1 MKKKSTRF
9 EDFNEVQSKAT
20 RLEALIN
27 LSKDMAEKERRV
39 PIPFNDFLYLASC
52 NPEIFFRNIFQLFHD
67 MVHYYVG
74 EGIEE
79 YPDSENSIGFV
90 GYDCSNLFVKDCD
103 NPFFA
108 DRLFAYRLM
117 NLVDTFKEGS
127 LKNYVYLF
135 EGPAGSGKSTFLNNI
150 LFKLEEYTKT
160 SHGTIYKTYWKID
173 IEKLGG
179 FGKFESIIYRFPR
192 NSDSLDYIAPS
203 EFVKPALNEYPKK
216 YLEFSCPKHDHPILQ
231 IPKSYRKKFLD
242 ELIPDEDFKEK
253 LFTRKEYE
261 WVLKDIPCNICKSL
275 FSSLLDELN
284 NPLDVF
290 MMINALKSQFN
301 RQFGEGI
308 SVFNPGDP
316 INKKPITNAELQSLI
331 NNLFKNDVIN
341 FVYSDLAKTNNGI
354 FALMDIKDNNV
365 ERLKY
370 LHGII
375 SDGVHKVEL
384 IEEHI
389 RSLFMGVINPEDKI
403 HYETVKSFQDRVI
416 TVNIPYILDYNTEV
430 AIYKNKFG
438 DDIEEK
444 FLPRVLKNFA
454 KIIISTRLNINTPAI
469 RKWIAKP
476 EIYNNYLD
484 KNLFLLKMDIY
495 TGKIPEWLT
504 EEDLKRFNKQMRKE
518 VLADTETEGNG
529 ISGRMSL
536 NVFNSFYSKYSKIPD
551 LISMDALKDFFGDQ
565 SNTVAKLIPE
575 GFINSLI
582 DMYEY
587 NVLQEIKEAI
597 YYYNEKQISNDIIN
611 YLFSINFEPETIE
624 VCNYTG
630 DKIQITEDYFKN
642 FEATILG
649 VTSSKEQRINFRKD
663 ALNTYVSK
671 TLAQEIQ
678 IKNKKITETEQF
690 KILFDKYTRILK
702 ENALLPYVNNDNFR
716 MAILAYGTPQ
726 FSTFDDRMQ
735 KDVTFMINNLV
746 NKFDYTVEGAKQV
759 GLYVIDEKLVS
770 KY

>member
-1 MKKKSTRF
+1 MKKKLKF
-9 EDFNEVQSKAT
+9 EDFNEIQSKAT

-27 LSKDMAEKERRV
+27 LSKDMAEKERRL

-52 NPEIFFRNIFQLFHD
+52 NPESFFRNIYQLFHD

-74 EGIEE
+74 EGVEE

-90 GYDCSNLFVKDCD
+90 GYDCSNLFIKDCD

-108 DRLFAYRLM
+108 DRLFANRLM
-117 NLVDTFKEGS
+117 NLIDTFKEGS
-127 LKNYVYLF
+127 LKNYIYLF

-150 LFKLEEYTKT
+150 LFKLEEYTRT
-160 SHGTIYKTYWKID
+160 SEGTIYKTYWKID

-179 FGKFESIIYRFPR
+179 IGKFESMIYRFPR
-192 NSDSLDYIAPS
+192 SSDELGYLAPN
-203 EFVKPALNEYPKK
+203 EFRRAGFSEYPKK

-242 ELIPDEDFKEK
+242 ELIPDEKFKEK

-261 WVLKDIPCNICKSL
+261 WVLKDIPCNICRSL

-284 NPLDVF
+284 NPLEVF
-290 MMINALKSQFN
+290 MMINARKAQFN

-316 INKKPITNAELQSLI
+316 INKKPITNFELQSMI
-331 NNLFKNDVIN
+331 NSLFKNDVVN
-341 FVYSDLAKTNNGI
+341 FVYSDLAKTNNGV

-389 RSLFMGVINPEDKI
+389 RSIFLGVINPEDKI

-438 DDIEEK
+438 EEIESK
-444 FLPRVLKNFA
+444 FLPQVLKNFA
-454 KIIISTRLNINTPAI
+454 KIIISTRMNLDSPAI
-469 RKWIAKP
+469 RKWIKNP
-476 EIYNNYLD
+476 EIYRKYLD
-484 KNLFLLKMDIY
+484 KNLLLLKMDIY

-504 EEDLKRFNKQMRKE
+504 ELDLKRFDRQMRKE
-518 VLADTETEGNG
+518 VLADTENEGNKG

-536 NVFNSFYSKYSKIPD
+536 NVFNSFYSKYGKRPD
-551 LISMDALKDFFGDQ
+551 LISMDALQEFFTDQ
-565 SNTVAKLIPE
+565 SNPVSKLIPT
-575 GFINSLI
+575 GFIDSLI
-582 DMYEY
+582 DMYDY
-587 NVLQEIKEAI
+587 NVLQEVKEAI
-597 YYYNEKQISNDIIN
+597 YQYNEKQISNDIIN
-611 YLFSINFEPETIE
+611 YLFSINFEPDTVEI
-624 VCNYTG
+624 CHYTG
-630 DKIQITEDYFKN
+630 DKIEITEDYFKN

-649 VTSSKEQRINFRKD
+649 VSSTKEERLSFRKD
-663 ALNTYVSK
+663 ALNTYIAK

-678 IKNKKITETEQF
+678 IKNKNIRETEQF
-690 KILFDKYTRILK
+690 KTLFEKYTRILK
-702 ENALLPYVNNDNFR
+702 ENVLLPYVNNNNFR
-716 MAILAYGTPQ
+716 MAIIAYGTPQ
-726 FSTFDDRMQ
+726 FDTFDNRIKQ
-735 KDVTFMINNLV
+735 DVTFMLNNLV
-746 NKFDYTVEGAKQV
+746 NKFGYTIEGAKQIGV
-759 GLYVIDEKLVS
+759 YVLDKKLVS